1 MNAKSQ
7 FNETV
12 IANSLVAIFER
23 LTEIEKS
30 INILAAA
37 TSSIAKPH
45 AELLTMLDR
54 LTLKRHAVLTATL
67 MGASYQDVAD
77 KLGCDTTTIKLQLK
91 AALEV
96 VGVKNRTES
105 AAPCCTA
112 RPDLRRGLPRPLPHQ
127 QTVVDREQPP
137 AAVGARTRRRRTTS
151 IEALVACNA
160 IAQTSTATS
169 AASPIC

>member
-23 LTEIEKS
+23 LAEIEKS

-45 AELLTMLDR
+45 AELLGTLAR

-67 MGASYQDVAD
+67 MGASYQEIAD

-91 AALEV
+91 AALEA
-96 VGVKNRTES
+96 VGIKSRTELRLHHS
-105 AAPCCTA
+105 GLLDPISDEDYRERFQISKRWWIENNPTLLSVLRDKKAAHNQHVK
-112 RPDLRRGLPRPLPHQ
+112 PL
-127 QTVVDREQPP
+127 
-137 AAVGARTRRRRTTS
+137 
-151 IEALVACNA
+151 
-160 IAQTSTATS
+160 
-169 AASPIC
+169 